1 MLHDPRL
8 VTLLVLTAARLL
20 IFAACWHPRLGGF
33 FAAPRAGLRPL
44 CPAGLLAAWFNVIG
58 MWSALAGPAGWGP
71 PVLAA
76 MAVCVGIGVLVV
88 AAIPALLGWVD
99 RARAG
104 ARLATA
110 PEPVGPDGHP

>member
-76 MAVCVGIGVLVV
+76 MAVCVGIGVLAV
-88 AAIPALLGWVD
+88 AAVPALLGRAD